1 VVQLKFTGVQ
11 LQAIDLNWTYG
22 TGEPVTGAVQ
32 DLLLLL
38 SGCTLPPNH
47 LSGPDSPLE

>member
-1 VVQLKFTGVQ
+1 MLQLRLTGVQ
-11 LQAIDLNWTYG
+11 LQATDLNWTYG
-22 TGEPVTGAVQ
+22 TGELLTGTAQ

-38 SGCTLPPNH
+38 SGRTLPPNH